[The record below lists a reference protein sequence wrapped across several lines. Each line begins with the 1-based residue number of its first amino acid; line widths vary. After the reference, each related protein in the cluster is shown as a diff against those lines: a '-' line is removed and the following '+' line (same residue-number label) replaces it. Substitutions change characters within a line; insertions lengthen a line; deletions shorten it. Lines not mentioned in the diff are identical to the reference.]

1 MMEIVSLETTLS
13 VTKCLDLPTIHEVTK
28 QLPAKNIIKAVRE
41 IILISAKT
49 FKFSENMDLSQAT
62 ILASDLIS
70 YFKHESLEDIVLM
83 FKMIRQGELGSGKGR
98 LDHDVVFTVFVP
110 AYLEKKA
117 EIREKQMM
125 NEKKKFN
132 ESSGEMSDYAKQKF
146 EELSNILYV
155 KIIDTESAKP
165 VVNHHQM
172 WINSLKNN
180 VKTLTL
186 QELYSEKEKAKKA
199 DQAVFGEALK
209 IYQDEIKLRK

>member
-1 MMEIVSLETTLS
+1 MEIVSLETTLS
-13 VTKCLDLPTIHEVTK
+13 VKKCLELPTIYEVTK
-28 QLPAKNIIKAVRE
+28 LLPAKNIIKAVRE

-132 ESSGEMSDYAKQKF
+132 ESSSEMSDYAKQKF
-146 EELSNILYV
+146 EELSHMLSV
-155 KIIDTESAKP
+155 KRIDTEPSKP
-165 VVNHHQM
+165 VINHHQM

-186 QELYSEKEKAKKA
+186 QELHSEQEKAKKA
-199 DQAVFGEALK
+199 DQTIFGEALK